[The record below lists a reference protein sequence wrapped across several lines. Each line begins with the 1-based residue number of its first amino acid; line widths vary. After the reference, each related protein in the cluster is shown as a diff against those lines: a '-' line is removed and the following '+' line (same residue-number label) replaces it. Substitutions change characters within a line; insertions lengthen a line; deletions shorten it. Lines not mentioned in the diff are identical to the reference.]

1 MHSKHMIENSLLH
14 ILITFKKNGT
24 LSKTAEVLN
33 ISQPALSRRMQKLEE
48 EINVPIFIHGKNSL
62 KLNGNGE
69 LLVQEAERLLNEQQK
84 VIQKIQQFDQSNKN
98 IRIGY
103 SAPMIKIQYEQILKK
118 LYSSS
123 HITWF
128 MSDDENTLIKQL
140 DNSELDLIYIEKR
153 PLNSSY
159 YTKNCMLENLKI
171 CVLPNN
177 KFSTYKTVRFE
188 DIDGETFLQ
197 NSSVGV
203 WSDLVTKYLPH
214 SQIILQ
220 DNRDDL
226 ITLINNT
233 PFSCFVTNLTDINI
247 IKKYTNRIIIPIVDK
262 EASKQFI
269 FVTKNKKRFLNL
281 IHETHN

>member
-1 MHSKHMIENSLLH
+1 MHSDRMIENSLLH

-33 ISQPALSRRMQKLEE
+33 VSQPALSRSMQKLEE

-62 KLNGNGE
+62 KLNENGE

-84 VIQKIQQFDQSNKN
+84 VIKKIQQFDQSNQN

-103 SAPMIKIQYEQILKK
+103 SAPKLRAQYESIISK
-118 LYSSS
+118 LYPSSN
-123 HITWF
+123 ITWI
-128 MSDDENTLIKQL
+128 MDSNEDTLLKQL
-140 DNSELDLIYIEKR
+140 NNSELDIIYIEKR
-153 PLNSSY
+153 SLDSSF
-159 YTKNCMLENLKI
+159 YTKNCLLEHLKI
-171 CVLPNN
+171 CVLPDN

-197 NSSVGV
+197 NTSVGV
-203 WSDLVTKYLPH
+203 WSELVTKYLPH

-220 DNRDDL
+220 DNRNDL

-233 PFSCFVTNLTDINI
+233 PFSCFVTNHTDINI

-269 FVTKNKKRFLNL
+269 FVTKNKKKFLNL
-281 IHETHN
+281 IQETHN

>member
-1 MHSKHMIENSLLH
+1 
-14 ILITFKKNGT
+14 
-24 LSKTAEVLN
+24 
-33 ISQPALSRRMQKLEE
+33 
-48 EINVPIFIHGKNSL
+48 
-62 KLNGNGE
+62 
-69 LLVQEAERLLNEQQK
+69 
-84 VIQKIQQFDQSNKN
+84 
-98 IRIGY
+98 
-103 SAPMIKIQYEQILKK
+103 
-118 LYSSS
+118 
-123 HITWF
+123 

-177 KFSTYKTVRFE
+177 KFSEYKKVHFKNV
-188 DIDGETFLQ
+188 DGETFLQ
-197 NSSVGV
+197 SRTVGI
-203 WSDLVTKYLPH
+203 WATLVVKQLAH

-281 IHETHN
+281 ILETHN